1 MRRGVRGL
9 LIVMGCQP
17 WAVVGQPLVEPS
29 RLERPWRP
37 NGGVIAAGQRVAGT
51 PWTEWTLGLWGQSP
65 WAPLDEWS
73 VGASLE
79 GGGPWVS
86 MEGQCGGRMTLTPT
100 TSVQWMGA
108 LGMSSWP
115 ELGQRAMALG
125 LQMWTDQRTT
135 WGDLRFDVRM
145 NLGQSQRRAQ
155 RSLDGN
161 LLLGGNPWEWQMWWW
176 PKQEHPV
183 VGMPA
188 LGWSTGGAWFI
199 AWSPEASWWRG
210 MRLWAP
216 PTGRVFFQWV
226 MPDGR
231 FELSWRATLASRCSG
246 RPSSTS
252 APALKAAKTN
262 HALGALVRQR
272 PRFTGW
278 SWNWS
283 WERVTLTEKHP

>member
-115 ELGQRAMALG
+115 DLGQRAMALG
-125 LQMWTDQRTT
+125 LQMWTEQRTT
-135 WGDLRFDVRM
+135 WGDLRFDVRITWAKVSDAPSGRWTEICCWGAT
-145 NLGQSQRRAQ
+145 LGSGRCGGGPSRNTRSWACPLWVGQLGVLGSSHGVLKRR
-155 RSLDGN
+155 G
-161 LLLGGNPWEWQMWWW
+161 
-176 PKQEHPV
+176 
-183 VGMPA
+183 
-188 LGWSTGGAWFI
+188 GGACDCG
-199 AWSPEASWWRG
+199 P
-210 MRLWAP
+210 
-216 PTGRVFFQWV
+216 
-226 MPDGR
+226 
-231 FELSWRATLASRCSG
+231 
-246 RPSSTS
+246 
-252 APALKAAKTN
+252 
-262 HALGALVRQR
+262 RQR
-272 PRFTGW
+272 AGCFSNGSCPTAGL
-278 SWNWS
+278 N
-283 WERVTLTEKHP
+283 